1 MIYFLLF
8 NENYSNLLL
17 GTFELNPIKA
27 CYKAN
32 EAKCWKFFDYY
43 SFDSDIH
50 LTNCNLIATNLFIK
64 KLRSSVIKI
73 LEGFLWDIPSQKI
86 CYFSLKSI

>member
-32 EAKCWKFFDYY
+32 EAKC
-43 SFDSDIH
+43 
-50 LTNCNLIATNLFIK
+50 
-64 KLRSSVIKI
+64 
-73 LEGFLWDIPSQKI
+73 
-86 CYFSLKSI
+86 